1 MNRAQDAACLQTIS
15 PVDGSIYVERPLAN
29 AEEIAQSIALSRSA
43 QNRWQTTSL
52 EERAAICEL
61 AVQYFESR
69 EQQIA
74 AEITWQMGRPI
85 AYSGSEIKGLA
96 ERARYM
102 IGIAEQALTDDV
114 PVLKNG
120 FKRFIRREPL
130 GIVLTVAPWN
140 YPLLTTVNSVL
151 PALMAGNSVL
161 LKPSAQTPLCGE
173 HFVSAFRAAGLPE
186 GVLQC
191 LYLDH
196 NSTAQMISDAAV
208 DFTCFT
214 GSVAAGQKIEQAAA
228 GTFRGL
234 GLELGGKDPA
244 YVCADAKLDYSVTEL
259 VDGAFFNSGQS
270 CCGIERIYVD
280 EAVFP
285 QFVEAYVEQVK
296 KYKLGNPLLSDTS
309 LGPMVRTA
317 AADWVRQQ
325 INDAVKHG
333 AKPCIDAALFSEDQ
347 PGSPYLAPQVLL
359 DVDHSMS
366 VMREESF
373 GPVVGI
379 MSVKNDDEAL
389 KLMND
394 SDLGL
399 TASLWTQD
407 QDQAEALGNRL
418 QTGTVFMNR
427 CDYLDPSLAWTG
439 TKNTGRGATLSKLG
453 YLQLSR
459 AKSFHLK
466 TV

>member
-1 MNRAQDAACLQTIS
+1 MNQRQKTATVHTIS
-15 PVDGSIYVERPLAN
+15 PIDGSVYAERPLAS
-29 AEEIAQSIALSRSA
+29 ESDIEQSIVLSRSA
-43 QNRWQTTSL
+43 QRQWQLTSIDD
-52 EERAAICEL
+52 RAAICEL

-69 EQQIA
+69 RDQIA
-74 AEITWQMGRPI
+74 EEITWQMGRPI
-85 AYSGSEIKGLA
+85 AYSGLEINGLA

-102 IGIAEQALTDDV
+102 ISIAQQALADEV
-114 PVLKNG
+114 PTEKEG
-120 FKRFIRREPL
+120 FKRFIRRDPV

-140 YPLLTTVNSVL
+140 YPLLTTVNSVI

-173 HFVSAFRAAGLPE
+173 HFISAFKAAGLPD

-191 LYLDH
+191 LHLSH
-196 NSTAQMISDAAV
+196 ENTAKIINQAAV
-208 DFTCFT
+208 DFVCFT

-228 GTFRGL
+228 GTFLGL

-244 YVCADAKLDYSVTEL
+244 YVRSDADLDYSVAEL

-280 EAVFP
+280 ESLYSK
-285 QFVEAYVEQVK
+285 FVESYVAQVK
-296 KYKLGNPLLSDTS
+296 NYQLASPLLADTT

-317 AADWVRQQ
+317 AADWVRKQ
-325 INDAVKHG
+325 ISEAAAQG
-333 AKPCIDAALFSEDQ
+333 ATACIDSALFANNKIDT
-347 PGSPYLAPQVLL
+347 PYLAPQVLIN
-359 DVDHSMS
+359 VDHSMS
-366 VMREESF
+366 VMRDESF

-379 MSVKNDDEAL
+379 MSVKNDEQAL
-389 KLMND
+389 QLMND

-399 TASLWTQD
+399 TASIWTRD
-407 QDQAEALGNRL
+407 LDCAEALGDQL

-427 CDYLDPSLAWTG
+427 CDYLDPALAWTG
-439 TKNTGRGATLSKLG
+439 VKNTGRGATLSKLG
-453 YLQLSR
+453 YDQLTR

-466 TV
+466 TI